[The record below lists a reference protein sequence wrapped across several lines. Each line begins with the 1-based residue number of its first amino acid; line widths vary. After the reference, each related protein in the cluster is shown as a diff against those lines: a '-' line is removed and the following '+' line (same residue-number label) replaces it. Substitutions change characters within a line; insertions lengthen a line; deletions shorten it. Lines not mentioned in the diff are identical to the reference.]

1 MADTTA
7 FINPAKQKIANGGL
21 VLSMGFRQARTLDI
35 AMVAAACGFDSFYVD
50 MEHSAVSHET
60 AAALCAG
67 AIGLGLTPVVRI
79 AGHNGH
85 DATRMLDGGALGL
98 IIPHINT
105 VAEAKAMVDACKHAP
120 VGHRSVAGTGPALGY
135 QSMPLAEINKAAN
148 ERSMLIFMLETPE
161 AIANA
166 DAIAAVPG
174 FDVLL
179 IGAND
184 LSAEM
189 GVPGQLGH
197 ATMMA
202 AQQTVA
208 DACKKHGK
216 IYGSAGLSSDFDTQ
230 TKVLRMGA
238 KFVMTGSDVG
248 YLAAGA
254 RQDAQRLRGVKA
266 D

>member
-1 MADTTA
+1 MAEAAA
-7 FINPAKQKIANGGL
+7 FSNPAKRKIAEGGL
-21 VLSMGFRQARTLDI
+21 VLSMGFRQARTVDI

-67 AIGLGLTPVVRI
+67 AIGLGLTPIVRI

-85 DATRMLDGGALGL
+85 DATRILDGGALGL
-98 IIPHINT
+98 IIPHVNNA
-105 VAEAKAMVDACKHAP
+105 AEARAMVDACKHAP
-120 VGHRSVAGTGPALGY
+120 IGHRSVAGTGPALGY
-135 QSMPLAEINKAAN
+135 SSLPLAEVNRAAN
-148 ERSMLIFMLETPE
+148 ERSMLIYMLETPE

-184 LSAEM
+184 LSAEL
-189 GVPGQLGH
+189 GIPGQLGH
-197 ATMMA
+197 AKMIE
-202 AQQTVA
+202 AQQNLA
-208 DACKKHGK
+208 DACRKHGK
-216 IYGSAGLSSDFDTQ
+216 VFGCAGLSSDFDTQ
-230 TKVLRMGA
+230 SKVLRMGA
-238 KFVMTGSDVG
+238 RFVMTGSDVG

-254 RQDAQRLRGVKA
+254 RQDAQRLRGVKL